1 MEQEPVSCPTRQEP
15 ARLPRDCLTRLRG
28 GTRRGQR
35 SAAVSAAGPAAPEAQ
50 AAAETSLRPPL
61 VPLGAPGIDLTAML
75 SLTSLPCH
83 CLALTPRRGPSRV
96 LTRLPPPEPR
106 GPRRK
111 PPPRPSRKT
120 SANEPVG
127 RRRHRAAP
135 APRAPRCRARGSW
148 APGPGPA
155 HGGGAVCT
163 PGPPG
168 TGCSGVGALHAELP
182 TPPGL
187 TQRLLWVSGRGTRL
201 ALGEMREAAR
211 GPRRVCACACVRM
224 GVHACACVCGAGGGF
239 RGGSCR
245 PSPPHTPR
253 RASLT
258 PGSAG
263 RRPPRGPRGLC
274 PWTPGLA
281 SGEAGPWRPP
291 SCPALS
297 CGDLLRDGAPG
308 SEARRGRLQPGSA
321 QRPRGRG
328 AVFWG
333 GRPGREQQGAAGGL
347 GGAGRV
353 AKSSDGDG
361 DRDGRAEG
369 GCPLT
374 TGSE

>member
-35 SAAVSAAGPAAPEAQ
+35 SAAVSAAGPAAPEAR

-111 PPPRPSRKT
+111 PPRPSRKT

-127 RRRHRAAP
+127 RRQHRAAP

-182 TPPGL
+182 IPPGL

-211 GPRRVCACACVRM
+211 GPRRVCACAWVCMRA
-224 GVHACACVCGAGGGF
+224 HACAGRVGGF
-239 RGGSCR
+239 GVKAAG
-245 PSPPHTPR
+245 PPRLTRLAVLRSHLALQDVAPR
-253 RASLT
+253 VA
-258 PGSAG
+258 PGDCARG
-263 RRPPRGPRGLC
+263 RRG
-274 PWTPGLA
+274 W
-281 SGEAGPWRPP
+281 
-291 SCPALS
+291 
-297 CGDLLRDGAPG
+297 
-308 SEARRGRLQPGSA
+308 RRGRQGP
-321 QRPRGRG
+321 
-328 AVFWG
+328 G
-333 GRPGREQQGAAGGL
+333 GRPPARPCPAVTSCGTEPRAAKPGAGACSPARPSDRGGGGPRS
-347 GGAGRV
+347 GGAVQGGSSRGRREAWEEQGV
-353 AKSSDGDG
+353 W
-361 DRDGRAEG
+361 
-369 GCPLT
+369 
-374 TGSE
+374 

>member
-127 RRRHRAAP
+127 RRQHRVAP
-135 APRAPRCRARGSW
+135 TPRAPRCRAWGSW

-182 TPPGL
+182 IPPGL

-211 GPRRVCACACVRM
+211 GPRRVCACACVCM
-224 GVHACACVCGAGGGF
+224 GVHACA
-239 RGGSCR
+239 
-245 PSPPHTPR
+245 
-253 RASLT
+253 
-258 PGSAG
+258 
-263 RRPPRGPRGLC
+263 
-274 PWTPGLA
+274 
-281 SGEAGPWRPP
+281 
-291 SCPALS
+291 
-297 CGDLLRDGAPG
+297 
-308 SEARRGRLQPGSA
+308 
-321 QRPRGRG
+321 
-328 AVFWG
+328 
-333 GRPGREQQGAAGGL
+333 
-347 GGAGRV
+347 
-353 AKSSDGDG
+353 
-361 DRDGRAEG
+361 
-369 GCPLT
+369 
-374 TGSE
+374 

>member
-1 MEQEPVSCPTRQEP
+1 MPH
-15 ARLPRDCLTRLRG
+15 
-28 GTRRGQR
+28 
-35 SAAVSAAGPAAPEAQ
+35 AAG
-50 AAAETSLRPPL
+50 TSSSP
-61 VPLGAPGIDLTAML
+61 
-75 SLTSLPCH
+75 
-83 CLALTPRRGPSRV
+83 
-96 LTRLPPPEPR
+96 TRLPDPPSRRDAARSAVSCHLCGRPGGPRSAGGGGDQPPAPARAPGCSGHRPHRDAFADLPSLPLSGPHATPGPEPR
-106 GPRRK
+106 PHT
-111 PPPRPSRKT
+111 PSSSRTAWSTQKAAAASLT
-120 SANEPVG
+120 QNQRE
-127 RRRHRAAP
+127 RAR
-135 APRAPRCRARGSW
+135 RAPSAPGGPHPEGPE

-182 TPPGL
+182 IPPGL

-211 GPRRVCACACVRM
+211 GPRRVCACACVCM

-239 RGGSCR
+239 RGESCR

-328 AVFWG
+328 AAFWG